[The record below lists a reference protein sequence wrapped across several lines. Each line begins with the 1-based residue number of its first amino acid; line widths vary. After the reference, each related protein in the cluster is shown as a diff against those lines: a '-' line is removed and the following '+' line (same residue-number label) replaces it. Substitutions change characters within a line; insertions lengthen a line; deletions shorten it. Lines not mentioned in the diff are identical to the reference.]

1 MQVEVSLSPLKR
13 HRNHSLISSSY
24 EHIQNILA
32 PEIYPLPIR
41 LDFDMGN
48 LLEPDQFDESE

>member
-1 MQVEVSLSPLKR
+1 MSF
-13 HRNHSLISSSY
+13 SY
-24 EHIQNILA
+24 EYIQNTLA
-32 PEIYPLPIR
+32 PEIYPLPSR